1 MLDTLGLTHEEIEA
15 RKKYIGA
22 SEIKKIIDGDWL
34 ELYEEKMGIT
44 TTDLSDVFQVQL
56 GLYTES
62 FNLQW
67 TMKMKPELFTNNDLS
82 FNQMI
87 TDDKG
92 FKPTFY
98 HQSLDFLAATPD
110 AICTVN
116 GVPGIMDFKHTHP
129 NAWGKKDYASAE
141 DRVIDTYKWQM
152 QQQMLCTGR
161 EVAVIVPI
169 YGNTYGPEIILHKN
183 EEMQQ
188 IIMKKA
194 KQFWEHI
201 ILEIEP
207 RNQDPVAG
215 PSISHDNM
223 RSIDEDEFK
232 SWNAYDEWCDLAK
245 TFPQLSAAEKD
256 LKVTKEK
263 LKAIIPDD
271 VKLIQGGGLVAK
283 RNKKGAVTIS
293 VSEK

>member
-1 MLDTLGLTHEEIEA
+1 MLDTLGLTHEELAA

-22 SEIKKIIDGDWL
+22 SEIKKVIDGDWI
-34 ELYEEKMGIT
+34 ELYQEKMGT
-44 TTDLSDVFQVQL
+44 RTVDLSDVFQVQL
-56 GLYTES
+56 GLYTEE
-62 FNLQW
+62 FNLHW
-67 TMKMKPELFTNNDLS
+67 TMKVKPELFSEDDLS
-82 FNQMI
+82 FNNMI
-87 TDDKG
+87 TQDKS
-92 FKPTFY
+92 FKPTF
-98 HQSLDFLAATPD
+98 HHTPLDFLAATPD
-110 AICTVN
+110 AVCTVDGKP
-116 GVPGIMDFKHTHP
+116 GVMDFKHTHP

-169 YGNTYGPEIILHKN
+169 YGNTHGPEIIFYKN

-188 IIMKKA
+188 IIMEKA
-194 KQFWEHI
+194 KQFWNHV

-207 RNQDPVAG
+207 VDQNAVAG
-215 PSISHDNM
+215 PTISHDNM
-223 RSIDEDEFK
+223 RSINEDEFK
-232 SWNAYDEWCDLAK
+232 SWNAYAEWCDLAK

-256 LKVTKEK
+256 LKTTKEK